1 MGTFDNVRL
10 FISDKI
16 KTESYRPD
24 LAFQRLDT
32 QEWHLILSKID
43 KLVTKEKPSE
53 TRNLSMGDMQK
64 LTKKWNSRLGLQ
76 SARGPY
82 SMHSMWPDFVLA
94 PPPTPWIYWSTPSLT
109 TLSWRTCQFPTSPSR
124 GKRSTC
130 WTGTHCT
137 QI

>member
-16 KTESYRPD
+16 KTESYMPD

-32 QEWHLILSKID
+32 KEWHLILSNID
-43 KLVTKEKPSE
+43 KLVNKEKPSE

-76 SARGPY
+76 
-82 SMHSMWPDFVLA
+82 
-94 PPPTPWIYWSTPSLT
+94 
-109 TLSWRTCQFPTSPSR
+109 
-124 GKRSTC
+124 
-130 WTGTHCT
+130 
-137 QI
+137 